1 MSTANDILIV
11 EDDRDLAD
19 AILRAL
25 RIAGYKGRTAENGQ
39 RALEAVAATTPA
51 LILLDMLMP
60 VMDGWQCARA
70 LRSKYGDSIPIVVVS
85 AAEDVRKH
93 GALIGANDVLSKP
106 FELDDLLRLVAR
118 YVGLTPSRAA
128 GRIEP
133 E

>member
-25 RIAGYKGRTAENGQ
+25 RIAGYKGRTAENGR
-39 RALEAVAATTPA
+39 RALEAVDATAPA

-70 LRSKYGDSIPIVVVS
+70 LRAKYGDSIPIVVVS

-93 GALIGANDVLSKP
+93 SASIGANDVLPKP

-118 YVGLTPSRAA
+118 YVGVAPGHAPV
-128 GRIEP
+128 RIDP